1 MQPAVPVLSR
11 TEVSSPSLKSYR
23 FSSPGRPGFLLFIH
37 LRRTRAQAAHN
48 PGGTRNDLLHF
59 GGQGPTNL
67 HPATNS
73 SSTSLSRSSALA
85 FGLLTSFSTLSSPCS
100 WGESTLFKELAPGCR
115 TSGQNITRTPLPQA
129 ACALLRSWG
138 SRECCRSALRCQGLS
153 GARDNL
159 NAGPFNASFSR
170 L

>member
-11 TEVSSPSLKSYR
+11 MEVSSPSLKSYR

-48 PGGTRNDLLHF
+48 PGGTWNDLLHF

-115 TSGQNITRTPLPQA
+115 VRAEHHKDTLATSGLCPSAELGIAGVLQVSAALPGTLQ
-129 ACALLRSWG
+129 SPG
-138 SRECCRSALRCQGLS
+138 
-153 GARDNL
+153 
-159 NAGPFNASFSR
+159 
-170 L
+170 